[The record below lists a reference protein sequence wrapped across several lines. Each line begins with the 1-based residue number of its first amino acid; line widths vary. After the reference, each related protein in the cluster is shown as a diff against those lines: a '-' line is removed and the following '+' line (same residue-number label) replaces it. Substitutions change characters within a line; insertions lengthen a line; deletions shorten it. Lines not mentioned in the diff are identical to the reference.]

1 MILFYSKLLKV
12 MEKQTIKLDA
22 KDVAEKLYNM
32 IKASDSGW
40 HDLLKGFLVSEDFV
54 KIIKTLEDLVND
66 DMRFTPPL
74 RMVFR
79 AFTECPF
86 DKLKVV
92 MVGQDPYPQL
102 GVADGIAFS
111 CGNTGKPEASL
122 RYIHR
127 ALAKTVYSDDS
138 TKTLS
143 TDLSDW
149 SRQGVLMLNTS
160 LTTEVGKI
168 GKHFAIWDPF
178 IKYLIDM
185 LNSKSINAKKPI
197 VWAFLGK
204 KAQELEDLLDD
215 SQIVLKASHPASA
228 AYAREKMW
236 DCNDVFNKINSE
248 LEGQGSTKIT
258 W

>member
-1 MILFYSKLLKV
+1 

-22 KDVAEKLYNM
+22 TEVADKMYKML
-32 IKASDSGW
+32 KSSDSGW

-54 KIIKTLEDLVND
+54 TIIKTLEDLVNED
-66 DMRFTPPL
+66 IRFTPPL
-74 RMVFR
+74 RMIFR
-79 AFTECPF
+79 AFSECPL
-86 DKLKVV
+86 DKLKVIV
-92 MVGQDPYPQL
+92 VGQDPYPQL

-127 ALAKTVYSDDS
+127 AIAKTVYDNDN
-138 TKTLS
+138 TK
-143 TDLSDW
+143 DLNVDLVEW

-178 IKYLIDM
+178 VKYLIDM
-185 LNSKSINAKKPI
+185 LNSRSINAKKPI

-215 SQIVLKASHPASA
+215 SQIILRASHPASA

-236 DCNDVFNKINSE
+236 DCNDIFNKINSE
-248 LEGQGSTKIT
+248 LDGLGSTKIL

>member
-1 MILFYSKLLKV
+1 

-22 KDVAEKLYNM
+22 TEVADKMYKML
-32 IKASDSGW
+32 KSSDSGW

-54 KIIKTLEDLVND
+54 TIIKTLEGLVNED
-66 DMRFTPPL
+66 IRFTPPL
-74 RMVFR
+74 RMIFR
-79 AFTECPF
+79 AFSECPL
-86 DKLKVV
+86 DKLKVIV
-92 MVGQDPYPQL
+92 VGQDPYPQL

-127 ALAKTVYSDDS
+127 AIAKTVYDNDN
-138 TKTLS
+138 TK
-143 TDLSDW
+143 DLNVDLVEW

-178 IKYLIDM
+178 VKYLIDM
-185 LNSKSINAKKPI
+185 LNSRSINAEKPI

-215 SQIVLKASHPASA
+215 SQIILRASHPASA

-236 DCNDVFNKINSE
+236 DCNDIFNKINSE
-248 LEGQGSTKIT
+248 LDGLGSTKIL

>member
-1 MILFYSKLLKV
+1 

-22 KDVAEKLYNM
+22 ADVADKMYKML
-32 IKASDSGW
+32 KSSDSGW

-54 KIIKTLEDLVND
+54 TIIKTLEGLVNED
-66 DMRFTPPL
+66 IRFTPPL
-74 RMVFR
+74 RMIFR
-79 AFTECPF
+79 AFSECPL
-86 DKLKVV
+86 DKLKVIV
-92 MVGQDPYPQL
+92 VGQDPYPQL

-127 ALAKTVYSDDS
+127 AIAKTVYDNDN
-138 TKTLS
+138 TK
-143 TDLSDW
+143 DLNVDLVEW

-178 IKYLIDM
+178 VKYLIDM
-185 LNSKSINAKKPI
+185 LNSRSINAEKPI

-215 SQIVLKASHPASA
+215 SQIILRASHPASA

-236 DCNDVFNKINSE
+236 DCNDIFNKINSE
-248 LEGQGSTKIT
+248 LDSLGSTKIL

>member
-1 MILFYSKLLKV
+1 

-22 KDVAEKLYNM
+22 AEVAQKMCNM
-32 IKASDSGW
+32 LKSSNSGW

-54 KIIKTLEDLVND
+54 TIIKTLENLVND
-66 DMRFTPPL
+66 DIRFTPPL
-74 RMVFR
+74 RMIFR
-79 AFTECPF
+79 AFTECPL
-86 DKLKVV
+86 DKLKVIV
-92 MVGQDPYPQL
+92 VGQDPYPQL

-127 ALAKTVYSDDS
+127 AIAKTVNGNDN
-138 TKTLS
+138 TK
-143 TDLSDW
+143 DLSADLVEW

-178 IKYLIDM
+178 VKYLIDM
-185 LNSKSINAKKPI
+185 LNARSINTKKPI

-215 SQIVLKASHPASA
+215 SQIILKASHPASA

-236 DCNDVFNKINSE
+236 DCNDIFNKINSE
-248 LEGQGSTKIT
+248 LESLGSTKIL

>member
-1 MILFYSKLLKV
+1 

-22 KDVAEKLYNM
+22 ADVADKMYKML
-32 IKASDSGW
+32 KSKDSGW

-54 KIIKTLEDLVND
+54 TIIKTLEGLVNENI
-66 DMRFTPPL
+66 RFTPPL
-74 RMVFR
+74 RMIFR
-79 AFTECPF
+79 AFSECPL
-86 DKLKVV
+86 DKLKVIV
-92 MVGQDPYPQL
+92 VGQDPYPQL

-127 ALAKTVYSDDS
+127 AIAKTVYDNDN
-138 TKTLS
+138 TK
-143 TDLSDW
+143 DLSVDLVEW

-178 IKYLIDM
+178 VKYLIDM
-185 LNSKSINAKKPI
+185 LNSRSINAKKPI

-215 SQIVLKASHPASA
+215 SQIILRASHPASA

-236 DCNDVFNKINSE
+236 DCNDIFNKINSE
-248 LEGQGSTKIT
+248 LDGLGSTKIL

>member
-1 MILFYSKLLKV
+1 

-22 KDVAEKLYNM
+22 ADVADKMYKML
-32 IKASDSGW
+32 KSKDSGW

-54 KIIKTLEDLVND
+54 TIIKTLEGLVNENI
-66 DMRFTPPL
+66 RFTPPL
-74 RMVFR
+74 RMIFR
-79 AFTECPF
+79 AFSECPL
-86 DKLKVV
+86 DKLKVIV
-92 MVGQDPYPQL
+92 VGQDPYPQL

-127 ALAKTVYSDDS
+127 AIAKTVYDNDN
-138 TKTLS
+138 TK
-143 TDLSDW
+143 DLNVDLVEW

-178 IKYLIDM
+178 VKYLIDM
-185 LNSKSINAKKPI
+185 LNSRSINAKKPI

-215 SQIVLKASHPASA
+215 SQIILRASHPASA

-236 DCNDVFNKINSE
+236 DCNDIFNKINSE
-248 LEGQGSTKIT
+248 LDGLGSTKIL

>member
-1 MILFYSKLLKV
+1 

-22 KDVAEKLYNM
+22 AEVAQKMCNM
-32 IKASDSGW
+32 LKSSNSGW

-54 KIIKTLEDLVND
+54 TIIKTLENLVND
-66 DMRFTPPL
+66 DIRFTPPL
-74 RMVFR
+74 RMIFR
-79 AFTECPF
+79 AFTECPL
-86 DKLKVV
+86 DKLKVIV
-92 MVGQDPYPQL
+92 VGQDPYPQL

-127 ALAKTVYSDDS
+127 AIAKTVNGNDN
-138 TKTLS
+138 TK
-143 TDLSDW
+143 DLSADLVEW

-178 IKYLIDM
+178 VKYLIDM
-185 LNSKSINAKKPI
+185 LNARSISTKKPI

-215 SQIVLKASHPASA
+215 SQIILKASHPASA

-236 DCNDVFNKINSE
+236 DCNDIFNKINSE
-248 LEGQGSTKIT
+248 LESLGSTKIL

>member
-1 MILFYSKLLKV
+1 

-22 KDVAEKLYNM
+22 TKVADKMYKML
-32 IKASDSGW
+32 KSSDSGW

-54 KIIKTLEDLVND
+54 TIIKTLEGLVNED
-66 DMRFTPPL
+66 IRFTPPL
-74 RMVFR
+74 RMIFR
-79 AFTECPF
+79 AFSECPL
-86 DKLKVV
+86 DKLKVIV
-92 MVGQDPYPQL
+92 VGQDPYPQL

-127 ALAKTVYSDDS
+127 AIAKTVYDNDN
-138 TKTLS
+138 TK
-143 TDLSDW
+143 DLNVDLVEW

-178 IKYLIDM
+178 VKYLIDM
-185 LNSKSINAKKPI
+185 LNSRSINAEKPI

-215 SQIVLKASHPASA
+215 SQIILRASHPASA

-236 DCNDVFNKINSE
+236 DCNDIFNKINSE
-248 LEGQGSTKIT
+248 LDGLGSTKIL

>member
-1 MILFYSKLLKV
+1 MI
-12 MEKQTIKLDA
+12 
-22 KDVAEKLYNM
+22 
-32 IKASDSGW
+32 
-40 HDLLKGFLVSEDFV
+40 
-54 KIIKTLEDLVND
+54 
-66 DMRFTPPL
+66 
-74 RMVFR
+74 FR
-79 AFTECPF
+79 AFSECPL
-86 DKLKVV
+86 DKLKVIV
-92 MVGQDPYPQL
+92 VGQDPYPQL

-127 ALAKTVYSDDS
+127 AIAKTVYDNDN
-138 TKTLS
+138 TK
-143 TDLSDW
+143 DLNVDLVEW

-178 IKYLIDM
+178 VKYLIDM
-185 LNSKSINAKKPI
+185 LNSRSINAEKPI

-215 SQIVLKASHPASA
+215 SQIILRASHPASA

-236 DCNDVFNKINSE
+236 DCNDIFNKINSE
-248 LEGQGSTKIT
+248 LDGLGSTKIL

>member
-1 MILFYSKLLKV
+1 

-22 KDVAEKLYNM
+22 AEVADKMYKML
-32 IKASDSGW
+32 KSSDSGW

-54 KIIKTLEDLVND
+54 TIIKTLEGLVNED
-66 DMRFTPPL
+66 IRFTPPL
-74 RMVFR
+74 RMIFR
-79 AFTECPF
+79 AFSECPL
-86 DKLKVV
+86 DKLKVI

-127 ALAKTVYSDDS
+127 AIAKTVYDNDN
-138 TKTLS
+138 TK
-143 TDLSDW
+143 DLNVDLVEW

-178 IKYLIDM
+178 VKYLIDM
-185 LNSKSINAKKPI
+185 LNSRSINAEKPI

-215 SQIVLKASHPASA
+215 SQIILRASHPASA

-236 DCNDVFNKINSE
+236 DCNDIFNKINSE
-248 LEGQGSTKIT
+248 LDGLGSTKIL

>member
-1 MILFYSKLLKV
+1 

-22 KDVAEKLYNM
+22 ADVADKMYKML
-32 IKASDSGW
+32 KSSDSGW

-54 KIIKTLEDLVND
+54 TIIKTLEGLVNED
-66 DMRFTPPL
+66 IRFTPPL
-74 RMVFR
+74 RMIFR
-79 AFTECPF
+79 AFSECPL
-86 DKLKVV
+86 DKLKVIV
-92 MVGQDPYPQL
+92 VGQDPYPQL

-127 ALAKTVYSDDS
+127 AIAKTVYDNDN
-138 TKTLS
+138 TK
-143 TDLSDW
+143 DLNVDLVEW

-178 IKYLIDM
+178 VKYLIDM
-185 LNSKSINAKKPI
+185 LNSRSINAKKPI

-215 SQIVLKASHPASA
+215 SQIILRASHPASA

-236 DCNDVFNKINSE
+236 DCNDIFNKINSE
-248 LEGQGSTKIT
+248 LDGLGSTKIL